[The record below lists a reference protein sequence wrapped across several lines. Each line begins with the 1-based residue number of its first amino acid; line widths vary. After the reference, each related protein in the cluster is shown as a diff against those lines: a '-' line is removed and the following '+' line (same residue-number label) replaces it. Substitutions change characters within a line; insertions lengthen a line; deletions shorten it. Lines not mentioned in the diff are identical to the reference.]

1 MFKKITGVPPSKD
14 DAREELVDA
23 RQRFRIYAEHLKDK
37 KDEYRQMKGE
47 NDKERENIKKE
58 QKMAE

>member
-23 RQRFRIYAEHLKDK
+23 RQRFRIYNEHLKEK

>member
-14 DAREELVDA
+14 EARVELVDA
-23 RQRFRIYAEHLKDK
+23 RHRFKIYAEHLKEK
-37 KDEYRQMKGE
+37 KNEYKSIKQE
-47 NDKERENIKKE
+47 NDAERDNIKKE

>member
-14 DAREELVDA
+14 EAREELVDA
-23 RQRFRIYAEHLKDK
+23 RQRFKIYAEHLKEK
-37 KDEYRQMKGE
+37 KNEYKSIKQE